1 MSAEGSVVGR
11 YTVGRRLGQGYSG
24 TVHEA
29 RDGATTVA
37 LKLVHSDR
45 EQWLIDAER
54 RGAQLQQ
61 AFGRAHGMVPDIYE
75 IGEADRYFY
84 IAMEFMTVPTLE
96 RLTKPMPPAQAVGFA
111 RAICAV
117 LEKLHSFTLPGVS
130 YEAVMHADL
139 KPEHVFVMQ
148 DGTVKVF
155 DFGTAKGL
163 EPSRPG
169 TTVVGLT
176 PHYAPPERLTE
187 GKARVGDDLWAVG
200 VMLYEMVAG
209 HRPHSR
215 KEANR
220 WDLERAIASND
231 AREPLPSGCPPA
243 LAAIIDKLLKLQR
256 EHRYKSAA
264 DIRSDLDAFLADREP
279 DAHKTYNTVETIK
292 TPRPPEPP
300 PPPIPAV
307 RAEPEPSARPQIAH
321 VAARRG
327 IGRRA
332 LWSGFVLLVVI
343 GFLSEA
349 LGCVMAEGMRS
360 ELAQLNGDRLS
371 RARQDYGK
379 LLAWTPVGFGVHL
392 RVDRPLRARLM
403 SVADEV
409 IAGYRAPVLTVFERQ
424 WRQCQEAL
432 NWAAQL
438 GSDNSLQS
446 KALICD
452 GHLERIA
459 AQTIAQKD
467 AAAALRQYSVAAAKF
482 QRAAA
487 LDAKSPDP
495 HLGLGRIYLEPRGLN
510 DVDKG
515 VSAIQEAERR
525 GHVIEWRQRA
535 DIGHAYR
542 VRADG
547 FRREGERELNLDSV
561 EHSDAF
567 ERARA
572 DYERCVEFLS
582 PIADRARNELR
593 DCRRYVRTLT
603 DAIEAR
609 AREPQQEP

>member
-96 RLTKPMPPAQAVGFA
+96 RLTKPMTPAQAVGFA

-117 LEKLHSFTLPGVS
+117 LEKLHSFTLPDVS

-176 PHYAPPERLTE
+176 PQYAPPERLTE

-231 AREPLPSGCPPA
+231 AREPLPPGCPPA

-279 DAHKTYNTVETIK
+279 GAQKTYNTVETIR

-307 RAEPEPSARPQIAH
+307 RAEPEPGRAATDRTGHGTARN
-321 VAARRG
+321 RTS
-327 IGRRA
+327 RA
-332 LWSGFVLLVVI
+332 LEWIRAAG
-343 GFLSEA
+343 
-349 LGCVMAEGMRS
+349 
-360 ELAQLNGDRLS
+360 GDR
-371 RARQDYGK
+371 
-379 LLAWTPVGFGVHL
+379 F
-392 RVDRPLRARLM
+392 
-403 SVADEV
+403 
-409 IAGYRAPVLTVFERQ
+409 
-424 WRQCQEAL
+424 
-432 NWAAQL
+432 
-438 GSDNSLQS
+438 
-446 KALICD
+446 
-452 GHLERIA
+452 LERSA
-459 AQTIAQKD
+459 G
-467 AAAALRQYSVAAAKF
+467 LRDGRGHA

-487 LDAKSPDP
+487 
-495 HLGLGRIYLEPRGLN
+495 
-510 DVDKG
+510 V
-515 VSAIQEAERR
+515 ERR
-525 GHVIEWRQRA
+525 STVEGPAGLRPIA
-535 DIGHAYR
+535 R
-542 VRADG
+542 VDTRRRRRTPAGRSSAASPADG
-547 FRREGERELNLDSV
+547 SGRRSHRRVSRTGAHRLREAVASLPGGPDLGSP
-561 EHSDAF
+561 
-567 ERARA
+567 AR
-572 DYERCVEFLS
+572 
-582 PIADRARNELR
+582 
-593 DCRRYVRTLT
+593 
-603 DAIEAR
+603 
-609 AREPQQEP
+609 

>member
-75 IGEADRYFY
+75 VGEADRYFY

-96 RLTKPMPPAQAVGFA
+96 RLTKPMTPAQAVGFA

-117 LEKLHSFTLPGVS
+117 LEKLHSFTLPDVS

-231 AREPLPSGCPPA
+231 AREPLPPGCPPA

-279 DAHKTYNTVETIK
+279 DAQKTYNTVETIK

-307 RAEPEPSARPQIAH
+307 RAEPEPAARPPIAQ
-321 VAARRG
+321 VTARRG

-360 ELAQLNGDRLS
+360 ELPQLNGDRLS
-371 RARQDYGK
+371 RARQDYGQ

-403 SVADEV
+403 AVADEV

-424 WRQCQEAL
+424 WRHCQEAL
-432 NWAAQL
+432 TWAAQL
-438 GSDNSLQS
+438 GSDNSLQA

-467 AAAALRQYSVAAAKF
+467 TAAALRQYSVAAAKF

-547 FRREGERELNLDSV
+547 FRREGERELSLDSA